1 MIVKVWAFMGTHGK
15 HRIQHVRGMELG
27 SQLRKGQEEGKVPEE
42 ACKEPGMSV
51 EDRTER
57 RGLLSR
63 ALRRTPKPGPEKT
76 DACNSPQVSGANLR
90 VATGSGAR
98 DPIG

>member
-1 MIVKVWAFMGTHGK
+1 MIVKVWAFTGTHGK

-57 RGLLSR
+57 RGLLFG
-63 ALRRTPKPGPEKT
+63 ALRRTPRKPGPEKT
-76 DACNSPQVSGANLR
+76 DAHVTALKSQVPTSE
-90 VATGSGAR
+90 
-98 DPIG
+98 